1 MTAYSGAWRNR
12 RAPLYTQ
19 FCYPH
24 EASEKLQLLIQ
35 KYGAAFDD
43 DWQYRLAGRTAK
55 VITRRPLWLDV
66 IESGRFAEKSRGL
79 K

>member
-1 MTAYSGAWRNR
+1 MYDGPWRNR

-24 EASEKLQLLIQ
+24 EAPPKLQLLI
-35 KYGAAFDD
+35 KKFGAAFDD
-43 DWQYRLAGRTAK
+43 EWQYRLTGRTKK

-66 IESGRFAEKSRGL
+66 IESGRFAEKAQ